1 MFLGDSVPLLIPIY
15 ILVGLLILLIALNLL
30 ARVKGGKY
38 VRPIA
43 MGLMK
48 VPFLKRWLTKA
59 SKANLER
66 KNPELA
72 SAIAKLERSGVQ
84 HDPQRAQAA
93 MSRRSPAGGRA
104 WIGAAGEEG
113 AIPEPMNRQQ
123 RRQAAKL
130 KKRRQARALLRVK
143 VERPLL
149 AARRR

>member
-1 MFLGDSVPLLIPIY
+1 MILGDLVTLLIPIY
-15 ILVGLLILLIALNLL
+15 ILIGLLILLIALNLL

-48 VPFLKRWLTKA
+48 VPFLKRWLQKA

-72 SAIAKLERSGVQ
+72 SAITKLERSGVQ
-84 HDPQRAQAA
+84 HDPQRAQVALSRLSAA
-93 MSRRSPAGGRA
+93 ERRAYLE
-104 WIGAAGEEG
+104 AAGDEG

-123 RRQAAKL
+123 RRQAQKL
-130 KKRRQARALLRVK
+130 KKRR
-143 VERPLL
+143 
-149 AARRR
+149 

>member
-1 MFLGDSVPLLIPIY
+1 VLGDIVTLLIPVY

-30 ARVKGGKY
+30 ARVQGGRY
-38 VRPIA
+38 VRPMA
-43 MGLMK
+43 MALMK
-48 VPFLKRWLTKA
+48 VPFLKRWLQKA

-84 HDPQRAQAA
+84 HDPQKAQAA
-93 MSRRSPAGGRA
+93 MSRLSASERRA
-104 WIGAAGEEG
+104 WMDAAGEEG

-130 KKRRQARALLRVK
+130 KKRR
-143 VERPLL
+143 
-149 AARRR
+149 

>member
-1 MFLGDSVPLLIPIY
+1 MLGDIVTLLIPVY
-15 ILVGLLILLIALNLL
+15 ILVGLLILLLALNLL

-43 MGLMK
+43 LTLMK
-48 VPFLKRWLTKA
+48 VPILKRWLQKA

-66 KNPELA
+66 QNPELA

-93 MSRRSPAGGRA
+93 MSRLSAGERRA
-104 WIGAAGEEG
+104 WIEAAGEQG

-130 KKRRQARALLRVK
+130 KKRR
-143 VERPLL
+143 
-149 AARRR
+149 

>member
-1 MFLGDSVPLLIPIY
+1 VILADIFTLLIPIY

-48 VPFLKRWLTKA
+48 VPFLKRWLQKA

-93 MSRRSPAGGRA
+93 LSRLSAAERQA
-104 WIGAAGEEG
+104 WLDAAGQQG

-123 RRQAAKL
+123 RRQQAKL
-130 KKRRQARALLRVK
+130 KKNR
-143 VERPLL
+143 
-149 AARRR
+149 

>member
-1 MFLGDSVPLLIPIY
+1 
-15 ILVGLLILLIALNLL
+15 
-30 ARVKGGKY
+30 
-38 VRPIA
+38 

-48 VPFLKRWLTKA
+48 LPFLKRWLQKA

-93 MSRRSPAGGRA
+93 LSRLSAAERRA
-104 WIGAAGEEG
+104 YLEAAGDEE

-123 RRQAAKL
+123 RRQAQKL
-130 KKRRQARALLRVK
+130 KKRR
-143 VERPLL
+143 
-149 AARRR
+149 

>member
-1 MFLGDSVPLLIPIY
+1 MIADIVTLLIPVY
-15 ILVGLLILLIALNLL
+15 ILVGLLLLLIALNVL
-30 ARVKGGKY
+30 ARIKGGKY

-43 MGLMK
+43 MALMK

-84 HDPQRAQAA
+84 NDPQRAQAA
-93 MSRRSPAGGRA
+93 LSRLSAAERRA
-104 WIGAAGEEG
+104 YLDAAGAEG

-123 RRQAAKL
+123 RRQAEKL
-130 KKRRQARALLRVK
+130 KKRR
-143 VERPLL
+143 
-149 AARRR
+149 

>member
-1 MFLGDSVPLLIPIY
+1 VVIGDIVTLLIPVF

-38 VRPIA
+38 VRPLA

-48 VPFLKRWLTKA
+48 VPFLKRWLQKA

-84 HDPQRAQAA
+84 RDPQRAQAA
-93 MSRRSPAGGRA
+93 LSSLSAAERRAYLD
-104 WIGAAGEEG
+104 AAGDEG

-123 RRQAAKL
+123 RRQAEKL
-130 KKRRQARALLRVK
+130 KKRR
-143 VERPLL
+143 
-149 AARRR
+149 

>member
-1 MFLGDSVPLLIPIY
+1 MIVADIVTLLIPVF

-48 VPFLKRWLTKA
+48 VPFLKRWLQKA

-72 SAIAKLERSGVQ
+72 SAVVEAAAERGLLLLKSGIYSNCIRVLCPLVLTDAELDEALEVWEDALGHAV
-84 HDPQRAQAA
+84 
-93 MSRRSPAGGRA
+93 
-104 WIGAAGEEG
+104 GA
-113 AIPEPMNRQQ
+113 
-123 RRQAAKL
+123 
-130 KKRRQARALLRVK
+130 
-143 VERPLL
+143 
-149 AARRR
+149 

>member
-1 MFLGDSVPLLIPIY
+1 MLADIVTLLIPVY
-15 ILVGLLILLIALNLL
+15 ILGGLLLLLVALNLL
-30 ARVKGGKY
+30 ARVENGRY

-43 MGLMK
+43 MSLMK

-84 HDPQRAQAA
+84 NDPQRAQAA
-93 MSRRSPAGGRA
+93 LSRLSASERRA
-104 WIGAAGEEG
+104 YLEAAGQEG

-123 RRQAAKL
+123 RRQAEKL
-130 KKRRQARALLRVK
+130 KKRR
-143 VERPLL
+143 
-149 AARRR
+149 